1 MAVSQIEKAEVHL
14 VQHIQNGLEPGA
26 SVWKSRRGLGHFQSC
41 GLGFLILYLLIW
53 WSAEHP
59 SGAWMI
65 QIQLSCQRSVCGHTQ
80 MVLCSQPEHNS
91 VSHADVPLCLPTC
104 ALTLLQA

>member
-1 MAVSQIEKAEVHL
+1 MVVSQIEKAEVHL

-26 SVWKSRRGLGHFQSC
+26 SVWKSRRDLGHFQSF
-41 GLGFLILYLLIW
+41 LGFLILHLLIW

-65 QIQLSCQRSVCGHTQ
+65 QI
-80 MVLCSQPEHNS
+80 
-91 VSHADVPLCLPTC
+91 
-104 ALTLLQA
+104 